1 MFGNKARNGFSRLL
15 LMAATL
21 AGALSPA
28 LADGPP
34 LVSLAELENRARAYA
49 PAARLAQA
57 EVAVAEQRSAATQA
71 RQGAR
76 LFGGADLGQAR
87 EPVTDTLSRDY
98 RRIQGQV
105 GVRWPL
111 LGSRATQERDAQ
123 DADRAVA
130 RSRLQRQQIELAAVQ
145 ALRRGYVQ
153 HQHSAQRN
161 RIAQAFLHDS
171 AEVQDQL
178 LRRRN
183 AGALLEADR
192 LDLTG
197 LYQAVKAVRDSQ
209 QAAQSLALADMARLS
224 GHPVPAVREDE
235 LLLPEGCLSAPALA
249 AQAERQPS
257 VQMARL
263 DLGAAQQHT
272 QHARLDGLEAG
283 VSVAQSFSRD
293 VGGSSGHST
302 RGWAWIFRC
311 RCNGG
316 RNATPRWPR
325 PRPTPTVR
333 TPWWSCAAA
342 NGSPPFSGR

>member
-1 MFGNKARNGFSRLL
+1 M
-15 LMAATL
+15 
-21 AGALSPA
+21 
-28 LADGPP
+28 
-34 LVSLAELENRARAYA
+34 
-49 PAARLAQA
+49 
-57 EVAVAEQRSAATQA
+57 
-71 RQGAR
+71 
-76 LFGGADLGQAR
+76 
-87 EPVTDTLSRDY
+87 
-98 RRIQGQV
+98 

-235 LLLPEGCLSAPALA
+235 LL
-249 AQAERQPS
+249 
-257 VQMARL
+257 
-263 DLGAAQQHT
+263 
-272 QHARLDGLEAG
+272 
-283 VSVAQSFSRD
+283 
-293 VGGSSGHST
+293 
-302 RGWAWIFRC
+302 
-311 RCNGG
+311 
-316 RNATPRWPR
+316 
-325 PRPTPTVR
+325 
-333 TPWWSCAAA
+333 
-342 NGSPPFSGR
+342 